1 MKKIKLILDGS
12 EYDLL
17 EDVFS
22 AAIEHVRQCDRD
34 FKSLGDFRRLL
45 EDIRFQELCERVFN
59 TVNQK
64 NGLPEKIN

>member
-22 AAIEHVRQCDRD
+22 AAIKHAEQCDRD
-34 FKSLGDFRRLL
+34 FKSLGDFRLLL
-45 EDIRFQELCERVFN
+45 EDIRFQELMHTISNRLHY
-59 TVNQK
+59 
-64 NGLPEKIN
+64 LPGQRII